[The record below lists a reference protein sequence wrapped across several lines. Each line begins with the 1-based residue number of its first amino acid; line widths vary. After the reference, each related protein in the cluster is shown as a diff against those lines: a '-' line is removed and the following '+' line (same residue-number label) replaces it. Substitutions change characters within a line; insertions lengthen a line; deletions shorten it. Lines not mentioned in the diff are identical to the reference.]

1 MDVKMKSVR
10 VFRMM
15 FLLVCSVCALPVVYV
30 GFRFVRDV
38 IGMSR
43 DGIIFDTIAGFVP
56 GGTSCAVIRCG
67 VRVELILAAVFLSTA
82 AGTFLAWAYAR
93 VAGMPRTLDYMP
105 RMRFDVAAGMI
116 FGCCAATAVAVT
128 GAFGAAC
135 AGFLTTA
142 LADSNAGGFVA
153 AMIAALAAQ
162 WIVACVSVPC
172 YFLWRKM
179 AGFITW
185 TWITGR

>member
-1 MDVKMKSVR
+1 MKSVR

-15 FLLVCSVCALPVVYV
+15 FLLACAVCALPVVYV

-43 DGIIFDTIAGFVP
+43 DGTVFDAIAGFVP
-56 GGTSCAVIRCG
+56 GGPVCAVIRCG
-67 VRVELILAAVFLSTA
+67 IRAELILAAAFLLTA

-93 VAGMPRTLDYMP
+93 AAGMPRTLDYMP

-116 FGCCAATAVAVT
+116 FGCCVATSVAVT

-135 AGFLTTA
+135 AGFLTTT
-142 LADSNAGGFVA
+142 LADLNAGGSLA
-153 AMIAALAAQ
+153 AMIAALAVQ
-162 WIVACVSVPC
+162 WIVVCVSVPC

-179 AGFITW
+179 AGFIMW